1 MNVFYKKVEISS
13 VDTSKLQVL
22 KSDECM
28 ELLRKAQSGDKRAR
42 EKLINGNLRLVLSVV
57 QRFRNRDEDPDDLFQ
72 VGCIGLIKACDN
84 FDLSMN
90 VKFSTYAVPMII
102 GEIKRHLRDNTY
114 LRVSRSMRD
123 TAYHAMIVK
132 DVFMKEN
139 NREPTVEEI
148 AGELNLP
155 VRDVV
160 LALESVV
167 TPVSIY
173 EPVYS
178 DNGDELFVLD
188 QLSDN
193 NTDGDIVAE
202 ISIRDA
208 IENLEPR
215 EKQILNMRFY
225 QGKTQT
231 EVAEELSISQ
241 AQVSRIEKS
250 IKRKVKE

>member
-1 MNVFYKKVEISS
+1 MFYKKVEISS
-13 VDTSKLQVL
+13 VDTSAL
-22 KSDECM
+22 KALKGDECL
-28 ELLRKAQSGDKRAR
+28 ELLKKAQEGDKRAR
-42 EKLINGNLRLVLSVV
+42 DRVINGNLRLVLSVV
-57 QRFRNRDEDPDDLFQ
+57 QRFRGRDEDPDDLFQ

-90 VKFSTYAVPMII
+90 VRFSTYAVPMII
-102 GEIKRHLRDNTY
+102 GEIKRHLRDSTY

-123 TAYHAMIVK
+123 TAYHAMQAR
-132 DVFMKEN
+132 DALQKEN

-148 AGELNLP
+148 AQALGMS

-173 EPVYS
+173 EPVYC
-178 DNGDELFVLD
+178 DNGDELYVLD

-193 NTDGDIVAE
+193 RTEDDCIAE
-202 ISIRDA
+202 ICIRDA
-208 IENLEPR
+208 IKNLGER
-215 EKQILNMRFY
+215 EKQIMNMRFL

-231 EVAEELSISQ
+231 EVAQELSISQ

-250 IKRKVKE
+250 IKRKVRE

>member
-1 MNVFYKKVEISS
+1 MYYKKVEISS
-13 VDTSKLQVL
+13 VDTNKLQVL
-22 KSDECM
+22 KGDECM
-28 ELLRKAQSGDKRAR
+28 ELLKKAQEGDVRAR
-42 EKLINGNLRLVLSVV
+42 DRLINGNLRLVLSVV
-57 QRFRNRDEDPDDLFQ
+57 ARFRNRDEDPDDLFQ

-84 FDLSMN
+84 FDLTMN

-123 TAYHAMIVK
+123 TAYHAMVVK

-139 NREPTVEEI
+139 NREPTIEEI
-148 AGELNLP
+148 ADQLQLP

-178 DNGDELFVLD
+178 DNGDELYVLD
-188 QLSDN
+188 QLSDGYC
-193 NTDGDIVAE
+193 DCDCVAE

-208 IENLEPR
+208 IENLTPR
-215 EKQILNMRFY
+215 EKQILTMRFY

-231 EVAEELSISQ
+231 EVADELSISQ

-250 IKRKVKE
+250 IKKKVKE

>member
-1 MNVFYKKVEISS
+1 MYYKKVEISS
-13 VDTSKLQVL
+13 VDTSRLYVL
-22 KSDECM
+22 KADECM
-28 ELLRKAQSGDKRAR
+28 ELLKKAQAGDKRAR
-42 EKLINGNLRLVLSVV
+42 ERLINGNLRLVLSVV
-57 QRFRNRDEDPDDLFQ
+57 QRFRNRDEEPDDLFQ
-72 VGCIGLIKACDN
+72 VGCIGLIKAVDN
-84 FDLSMN
+84 FDTSMN

-123 TAYHAMIVK
+123 TAYHAMLFK
-132 DVFMKEN
+132 DRFMKEN
-139 NREPTVEEI
+139 NREPAIEET
-148 AGELNLP
+148 AAELGLS
-155 VRDVV
+155 VSDVV

-178 DNGDELFVLD
+178 DNGDELYVLD
-188 QLSDN
+188 QLSDSHS
-193 NTDGDIVAE
+193 DDDSIAE
-202 ISIRDA
+202 ICIRDA
-208 IENLEPR
+208 IENLDSR
-215 EKQILNMRFY
+215 EKLILNMRFY

-231 EVAEELSISQ
+231 EVADELSISQ

>member
-1 MNVFYKKVEISS
+1 MFYKKVEISS
-13 VDTSKLQVL
+13 VDTSKL
-22 KSDECM
+22 KAIKGDECL
-28 ELLRKAQSGDKRAR
+28 ELLKKAKQGDKKAR
-42 EKLINGNLRLVLSVV
+42 ERVINGNLRLVLSVV

-84 FDLSMN
+84 FDLTMN
-90 VKFSTYAVPMII
+90 VRFSTYAVPMII
-102 GEIKRHLRDNTY
+102 GEIKRHLRDSTY

-123 TAYHAMIVK
+123 TAYHAMMAK
-132 DVFMKEN
+132 DALMKEN
-139 NREPTVEEI
+139 NREPAVEEI
-148 AGELNLP
+148 AQALGLD

-173 EPVYS
+173 EPVYC

-193 NTDGDIVAE
+193 HTEDDCIAE
-202 ISIRDA
+202 ICIRDA
-208 IENLEPR
+208 IKNLGER
-215 EKQILNMRFY
+215 EKQIMSMRFL
-225 QGKTQT
+225 QGMTQT
-231 EVAEELSISQ
+231 EVAGELAISQ

-250 IKRKVKE
+250 IKRKVRE